1 MPYPRMVRIR
11 QNFSSIPE
19 IKDVKQ
25 KVHEELAK
33 PNIMTKIK
41 AGQKVA
47 ITAGSRGIA
56 NIDRI
61 ISAIVKELKDYGA
74 KPFIVPAMGSHGNAE
89 AEGQR
94 EILLHYNITE
104 DTMGCPILSNMET
117 VQLGQTADKFTVF
130 IDKNAFSADHIVVVN
145 RIKQHTD
152 FSGKIESGLVKM
164 IGIGLGKRDGASMY
178 HKASLKFGFEN
189 VLRGVAKVV
198 LETGKIAFGVGI
210 VETPYDQT
218 GIICAT
224 PAEELIK
231 TEEKLQEQ
239 AKLLAAKLPFDD
251 IDVLIVDEIGKDISG
266 LGMDTKVIGRM
277 MQTGEE
283 DLKSPRITRILALDL
298 TPNTMG
304 NAAGIGLADFTTK
317 RLVDKIKFEPT
328 YMNFITSMGPQ
339 KVRIPIHFDNDRK
352 VLDAVFDTIGLVNP
366 EDSRV
371 VRIKNTLRLDEV
383 EISES
388 LLEIAKTREDLEII
402 GEPKE
407 IEFDKN
413 DNLKPIVLQNSHL

>member
-1 MPYPRMVRIR
+1 MPYPRMVRVK
-11 QNFSSIPE
+11 QTFSSIPE
-19 IKDVKQ
+19 IKDIKQ
-25 KVHEELAK
+25 KVHSELGK
-33 PNIMTKIK
+33 PNIMTRIK
-41 AGQKVA
+41 PGQNVA

-61 ISAIVKELKDYGA
+61 IEAIVKELKDYGA
-74 KPFIVPAMGSHGNAE
+74 KPFIVPAMGSHGNAD
-89 AEGQR
+89 AEGQK
-94 EILLHYNITE
+94 EILAHYNITE
-104 DTMGCPILSNMET
+104 NTMGCPILSSMET
-117 VQLGQTADKFTVF
+117 VQLGQTVDKFTVF

-145 RIKQHTD
+145 RVKQHTD

-189 VLRGVAKVV
+189 VLRGVASVV

-224 PAEELIK
+224 SPDELIK
-231 TEEKLQEQ
+231 TEENLQEQ
-239 AKLLAAKLPFDD
+239 AKRLAAKLPFDEF
-251 IDVLIVDEIGKDISG
+251 DVLIVDEIGKDISG

-352 VLDAVFDTIGLVNP
+352 VLDAVFETIGLVSP
-366 EDSRV
+366 EDSKV

-383 EISES
+383 DISES
-388 LLEIAKTREDLEII
+388 LLDLAKTREDINII
-402 GEPKE
+402 GEPRE
-407 IEFDKN
+407 FEFDEN
-413 DNLKPIVLQNSHL
+413 DNLKPMILQNEHT

>member
-94 EILLHYNITE
+94 EILLHYSITE

-239 AKLLAAKLPFDD
+239 AKRLAAKLPFDD

-283 DLKSPRITRILALDL
+283 DLKSPRIT
-298 TPNTMG
+298 
-304 NAAGIGLADFTTK
+304 
-317 RLVDKIKFEPT
+317 
-328 YMNFITSMGPQ
+328 
-339 KVRIPIHFDNDRK
+339 
-352 VLDAVFDTIGLVNP
+352 
-366 EDSRV
+366 
-371 VRIKNTLRLDEV
+371 
-383 EISES
+383 
-388 LLEIAKTREDLEII
+388 
-402 GEPKE
+402 
-407 IEFDKN
+407 
-413 DNLKPIVLQNSHL
+413 